1 MKKPRG
7 VPVTFETVIGL
18 EVHIQLATRTKLFCG
33 CATAFDAPPNS
44 QICPVC
50 SGQPGALPRLNRR
63 AVELAVSLALALGC
77 EVNRRSVFSRKAYFY
92 PDLPKGYQIT
102 QFNQPLAKGG
112 ALQLD
117 LPGQFHCDEVPAELP
132 LTRLHLEEDA
142 GKTISRGDTSL
153 VDLNRAGVPLVELVG
168 APVVTTPALAAEAL
182 RQLRRL
188 VRALEVS
195 DGNMEQGSLRCDANI
210 SLMPA
215 GAGSFGARVELKNLN
230 SFRFVERALIHEQ
243 IRQGALLQRGR
254 AVAQETRLF
263 DNGAGLTRSLR
274 GKEAAHDYRH
284 FDEPDLPALE
294 LPPGLRRR
302 LAADLPEL
310 PNARRVRLT
319 RLHGL
324 KPEQAQTLCSQH
336 ELADYFE
343 ATVQAGAPAHLAAS
357 WLLGEVLAQVPDP
370 RELAD
375 APVTPGGLAAL
386 LSLLD
391 RGQTT
396 RLLARQI
403 WQRMW
408 ATSRPALE
416 IAQQED
422 LLAHT
427 DEGGLRATIQKVLAE
442 HPDQAEAYRA
452 GQHKLLGFFMG
463 QVMSRAG
470 GRVDPKAANRL
481 IREELNRS

>member
-1 MKKPRG
+1 M
-7 VPVTFETVIGL
+7 TFETVIGL

-63 AVELAVSLALALGC
+63 AVELAVRLALALGC
-77 EVNRRSVFSRKAYFY
+77 EVNDCSVFSRKAYFY

-102 QFNQPLAKGG
+102 QFNRPLATGG
-112 ALQLD
+112 VLKLD
-117 LPGQFHCDEVPAELP
+117 LPTGPGELP

-142 GKTISRGDTSL
+142 GKTVSRGDTAL
-153 VDLNRAGVPLVELVG
+153 VDLNRAGMPLVELVG
-168 APVVTTPALAAEAL
+168 APAVTTPALAAEAL

-188 VRALEVS
+188 VRALEIS

-215 GAGSFGARVELKNLN
+215 GAGSLGTRVELKNLN
-230 SFRFVERALIHEQ
+230 SFRFVERALVHEQ
-243 IRQGALLQRGR
+243 TRHGALLQQGR

-263 DNGAGLTRSLR
+263 DHNAGLTRSLR
-274 GKEAAHDYRH
+274 KKETAHDYRY
-284 FDEPDLPALE
+284 FDEPDLPVLE
-294 LPPGLRRR
+294 LPSGLRRR

-310 PNARRVRLT
+310 PNARRARLT
-319 RLHGL
+319 SLHGL

-343 ATVQAGAPAHLAAS
+343 ATVQAGAPAPLAAS

-370 RELAD
+370 RALAD

-386 LSLLD
+386 LSLLAS
-391 RGQTT
+391 GQTT

-403 WQRMW
+403 WRRMW

-416 IAQQED
+416 IARRED

-427 DEGGLRATIQKVLAE
+427 DEESLHATIHKVLAE
-442 HPDQAEAYRA
+442 HPAQAEAYRA

-470 GRVDPKAANRL
+470 SRADPKAANRL